1 MEAHADLLRSNL
13 ALSEVRLVVSQLI
26 DSLHRECQTLETSEV
41 DRSQRLAAI
50 SSEFSRLEV
59 IEEAITLATPEKAT
73 DQT

>member
-26 DSLHRECQTLETSEV
+26 DSLHRECQTLETSGV
-41 DRSQRLAAI
+41 DSSQRLAAI